1 MNEVV
6 QEKMKRLIMVIKN
19 DILFS
24 ESERKDG
31 FYDNGDS
38 LEQAILNNYEYMMR
52 GEAEVNYNYK
62 QPIPYWIVIS
72 QDKKIFVYKRWA
84 SWSNAWESRL
94 HSKISFWVGG
104 HIEEKDQENENILLD
119 TLKREIEE
127 EIKIISEDII
137 NISLLW
143 YINDDTNDVGKVHFW
158 ISYIIEVKNT
168 NTSLEDW
175 ELANG
180 EFLDINE
187 IEEMM
192 QSEDYDVETRSKI
205 IYEPLKNFLEI
216 K

>member
-1 MNEVV
+1 MNKVV

-62 QPIPYWIVIS
+62 QPIPYGIVIS
-72 QDKKIFVYKRWA
+72 QDKKIFVYKRGA
-84 SWSNAWESRL
+84 SGSNAGESRL
-94 HSKISFWVGG
+94 HSKISFGVGG

-137 NISLLW
+137 NISLLG
-143 YINDDTNDVGKVHFW
+143 YINDDTNDVGKVHFG

-168 NTSLEDW
+168 NTSLEDG